1 MVKPPLGLMT
11 WPVIKEALSE
21 ARYETVEAISSGVPN
36 LWRGISPAMALSS
49 SFGMGDS
56 ISVYIG
62 PGATA
67 LTNYQI
73 GRASCRERV

>member
-36 LWRGISPAMALSS
+36 LWRGISQAMA
-49 SFGMGDS
+49 
-56 ISVYIG
+56 
-62 PGATA
+62 
-67 LTNYQI
+67 
-73 GRASCRERV
+73 